1 MPDNS
6 TPLKGQIQPA
16 AAFQALPLSHMIS
29 EPLKAAIEAQHASA
43 IALEK
48 YINSFIGDDGKP
60 VTVDFQSRIK
70 DSDGA
75 DRSVSISAP
84 MLSIVPVPHLTID
97 EITTHFRF
105 EVSHVRKETS
115 VKKGQLQGSASAQG
129 IVSKFVDFS
138 LSGSVS
144 SDSTN
149 ENTANQSGVLD
160 ITVKA
165 SEAPMPA
172 GLKKVL
178 DIMAQSVLTD

>member
-1 MPDNS
+1 MAEDS
-6 TPLKGQIQPA
+6 TSKKGTIQPA
-16 AAFQALPLSHMIS
+16 AAFQALPLSYMIS
-29 EPLKAAIEAQHASA
+29 EPLKATIEAQQASA

-48 YINSFIGDDGKP
+48 YIKSFIDESGKP
-60 VTVDFQSRIK
+60 ITVDFKSRIK

-84 MLSIVPVPHLTID
+84 MLSIVPVPHLTIK
-97 EITTHFRF
+97 ELSTNFRF
-105 EVSHVRKETS
+105 EVSHVRKEVS
-115 VKKGQLQGSASAQG
+115 NKQGQLAGSASAQG

-144 SDSTN
+144 TTSTS

-165 SEAPMPA
+165 VEAPMPA